1 MRLFIA
7 IDCNGLQTDLKT
19 LQEPFYEVKARFV
32 KDFHLTLKFI
42 GEVGESDYIWIEN
55 QLKGVKVQSFYLQLN
70 QLGTF
75 KSYSQQVVWCGVNES
90 DELNQLHHE
99 VERLLGQRHP
109 SSSSFHPHITLAR
122 LKHPHKLSSKTKEL
136 IQREMAREAVNAM
149 MQVDKFMLIESKL
162 TPSGPVYIE
171 KASYPL
177 NGIWRDD

>member
-7 IDCNGLQTDLKT
+7 IDCTSLQTDLKT
-19 LQEPFYEVKARFV
+19 LQEPFYELKVRFV
-32 KDFHLTLKFI
+32 NDFHLTLKFI
-42 GEVGESDYIWIEN
+42 GEVDDADYIWIVN

-75 KSYSQQVVWCGVNES
+75 RSYSQQVLWCGVAAS
-90 DELNQLHHE
+90 DELSQLHRE
-99 VERLLGQRHP
+99 VERVIGHRYP
-109 SSSSFHPHITLAR
+109 SSSSFYPHITLAR
-122 LKHPHKLSSKTKEL
+122 LKHPHKLSSESKEL
-136 IQREMAREAVNAM
+136 IQREMAREVVNTM
-149 MQVDKFMLIESKL
+149 MLVDKFLLIESKL